1 MPRGHEAVVA
11 MKITRVVSLAIVFIA
26 ACAGAAADAVKDYP
40 ARPLRLI
47 VPNAPGSG
55 VDTLGRIIANRL
67 IQQLGQQIVVD
78 NRVGAGGIIGMEV
91 GKNAAPDGY
100 TLIIASTSTL
110 VIAPLLQSKPPY
122 DPVNDFGYVM
132 QIAITPGVVAV
143 NPLLPVKTTK
153 DLIEYAK
160 VNKINMAS
168 AGPGSQSHLAGV
180 ALMHAGKFM
189 SLHVPYKG
197 GGTSEL
203 AVISGESHWI
213 LSPAPAVMS
222 HVNAGRMRALGHT
235 LRKPTTLLGNIP
247 PIADTIP
254 GFNYSGWQGF
264 LVPRGTSRA
273 VVAKLHHAISK
284 SLGLPEVKNAFAAQ
298 ATEMI
303 TGTPEDFRKVVQQ
316 SVRDNH
322 NVIKAVGLQVN

>member
-1 MPRGHEAVVA
+1 
-11 MKITRVVSLAIVFIA
+11 MKIPRLVSLAIGLA
-26 ACAGAAADAVKDYP
+26 ATCAAAVTLAADVAKDYP
-40 ARPLRLI
+40 SRPLRLI

-55 VDTLGRIIANRL
+55 VDTLGRIIATRL
-67 IQQLGQQIVVD
+67 TQRLGQQVVVD
-78 NRVGAGGIIGMEV
+78 NRVGAGGIIGMET

-110 VIAPLLQSKPPY
+110 VIAPILQSKPPY
-122 DPVNDFGYVM
+122 DPVNDFGYVT
-132 QIAITPGVVAV
+132 QIAVTPGVVAV
-143 NPLLPVKTTK
+143 NPSLPVKTMK
-153 DLIEYAK
+153 ALIEHAK
-160 VNKINMAS
+160 ANKINMAS

-180 ALMHAGKFM
+180 ALMHAGKFT

-235 LRKPTTLLGNIP
+235 LPKPTTLLANIP

-254 GFNYSGWQGF
+254 GFDYSGWQGF
-264 LVPRGTSRA
+264 LVPKGTSEA
-273 VVAKLHHAISK
+273 VVAKLHDAIIR
-284 SLGLPEVKNAFAAQ
+284 SLGLPDVKNAFAAQ
-298 ATEMI
+298 ATDMV
-303 TGTPEDFRKVVQQ
+303 TGTPEDFRKVVEA
-316 SVRDNH
+316 SVRDNR
-322 NVIKAVGLQVN
+322 NVIKAVGLKVN